1 MKLKMKVQ
9 KAVELSAWYQKEKD
23 ELGAL
28 SIKSRW
34 NLKKNMLE
42 IDKIANQF
50 NEFKESTMQAFR
62 DSYINNDKTFREED
76 QDGRELF
83 KIKPEFIEDWRKEMG
98 EINTKLAEVAEEENE
113 MELHEIDMEAE
124 IERMPEDAAL
134 SDAAMNA
141 LMMFMPNKEV

>member
-1 MKLKMKVQ
+1 MKQKIKVQ
-9 KAVELSAWYQKEKD
+9 KAVELSAWYQKDKD
-23 ELGAL
+23 NLGAL

-42 IDKIANQF
+42 IDKIARQF
-50 NEFKESTMQAFR
+50 TEFKESTMQEFR
-62 DSYINNDKTFREED
+62 DSYINNDKTLREED

-98 EINTKLAEVAEEENE
+98 EINAKLAEVAEEENE
-113 MELHEIDMEAE
+113 VELHEIDMEAE
-124 IERMPEDAAL
+124 IERMPDDAAL

-141 LMMFMPNKEV
+141 LMMFMPKEV

>member
-1 MKLKMKVQ
+1 MKQTIKVQ
-9 KAVELSAWYQKEKD
+9 KAVELSAWYRKEKD

-42 IDKIANQF
+42 IEKIANQF

-98 EINTKLAEVAEEENE
+98 EINAKLAEVADEENE
-113 MELHEIDMEAE
+113 VELHEIDMEAE
-124 IERMPEDAAL
+124 IERMPEDAKL

-141 LMMFMPNKEV
+141 LMTFMPGGKE

>member
-1 MKLKMKVQ
+1 MKQTIKVQ
-9 KAVELSAWYQKEKD
+9 KAVELSAWYQKDKD
-23 ELGAL
+23 NLGAL

-42 IDKIANQF
+42 IDKIARQF
-50 NEFKESTMQAFR
+50 TEFKESTMQEFR
-62 DSYINNDKTFREED
+62 DSYINNDKTLREED

-83 KIKPEFIEDWRKEMG
+83 KIKPEYIEDWRKEMG
-98 EINTKLAEVAEEENE
+98 EINAKLAEVADEENE
-113 MELHEIDMEAE
+113 VELHEIDMEAE

>member
-1 MKLKMKVQ
+1 MKQTIKVQ
-9 KAVELSAWYQKEKD
+9 KAVELSAWYQKDKD
-23 ELGAL
+23 NLGAL

-42 IDKIANQF
+42 IDKIARQF
-50 NEFKESTMQAFR
+50 TEFKESTMQAFR

-83 KIKPEFIEDWRKEMG
+83 KIKPEYIEDWRKEMG
-98 EINTKLAEVAEEENE
+98 EINAKLAEVADEENE
-113 MELHEIDMEAE
+113 VELHEIDMEAE

>member
-83 KIKPEFIEDWRKEMG
+83 KIKPEYIEDWRREMG
-98 EINTKLAEVAEEENE
+98 EINAKLAEVAEEENE
-113 MELHEIDMEAE
+113 VELHEIDMEAE
-124 IERMPEDAAL
+124 IERMPDDAAL

-141 LMMFMPNKEV
+141 LMMFMPKEV

>member
-1 MKLKMKVQ
+1 MKQTIKVQ
-9 KAVELSAWYQKEKD
+9 KAVELSAWYQKDKD
-23 ELGAL
+23 NLGAL

-83 KIKPEFIEDWRKEMG
+83 KIKPEFVEDWRKEMG
-98 EINTKLAEVAEEENE
+98 EINAKLAEVAEEENE
-113 MELHEIDMEAE
+113 VELHEIDMEAE
-124 IERMPEDAAL
+124 IERMPDDAAL

>member
-1 MKLKMKVQ
+1 MKQTIKVQ
-9 KAVELSAWYQKEKD
+9 KAVELSTWYQQEKD

-76 QDGRELF
+76 QEGRELF

-98 EINTKLAEVAEEENE
+98 EINAKLAEVADEENE
-113 MELHEIDMEAE
+113 VELHEIDMEAE
-124 IERMPEDAAL
+124 IERMPDDAKL

-141 LMMFMPNKEV
+141 LMTFMPGGKE

>member
-1 MKLKMKVQ
+1 MKQKIKVQ
-9 KAVELSAWYQKEKD
+9 KAVELSAWYQKDKD
-23 ELGAL
+23 NLGAL

-42 IDKIANQF
+42 IDKIARQF
-50 NEFKESTMQAFR
+50 TEFKESTMQEFR
-62 DSYINNDKTFREED
+62 DSYINNDKTLREED

-98 EINTKLAEVAEEENE
+98 EINAKLAEVAEEENE
-113 MELHEIDMEAE
+113 VELHEIDMEAE
-124 IERMPEDAAL
+124 IERMPDDAAL

>member
-1 MKLKMKVQ
+1 MKQKIKVQ
-9 KAVELSAWYQKEKD
+9 KAVELSAWYQQEKD

-83 KIKPEFIEDWRKEMG
+83 KIKPEFVEDWRKEMG
-98 EINTKLAEVAEEENE
+98 EINAKLAEVAEEENE
-113 MELHEIDMEAE
+113 IELHEIDMEAE
-124 IERMPEDAAL
+124 IERMPDDAKL

-141 LMMFMPNKEV
+141 LMTFMPGGKE

>member
-1 MKLKMKVQ
+1 MKQKIKVQ
-9 KAVELSAWYQKEKD
+9 KAVELSAWYQKDKD
-23 ELGAL
+23 NLGAL

-83 KIKPEFIEDWRKEMG
+83 KIKPEYIEDWRKEMG
-98 EINTKLAEVAEEENE
+98 EINAKLAEVADEENE
-113 MELHEIDMEAE
+113 VELHEIDMEAE

>member
-1 MKLKMKVQ
+1 MKQKIKVQ
-9 KAVELSAWYQKEKD
+9 KAVELSAWYQKDKD
-23 ELGAL
+23 NLGAL

-42 IDKIANQF
+42 IDKIARQF
-50 NEFKESTMQAFR
+50 TEFKESTMQEFR

-83 KIKPEFIEDWRKEMG
+83 KIKPEFVEDWRKEMG
-98 EINTKLAEVAEEENE
+98 EINAKLAEVADEENE
-113 MELHEIDMEAE
+113 IELHEIDMEAE
-124 IERMPEDAAL
+124 IERMPEDAVL

>member
-1 MKLKMKVQ
+1 MKQTIKVR
-9 KAVELSAWYQKEKD
+9 KAVELSAWYQQEKD

-76 QDGRELF
+76 QEGRELF

-98 EINTKLAEVAEEENE
+98 EINAKLAEVADEENE
-113 MELHEIDMEAE
+113 IELHEIDMEAE
-124 IERMPEDAAL
+124 IERMPEDAKL

-141 LMMFMPNKEV
+141 LMTFMPGGKE

>member
-1 MKLKMKVQ
+1 MKQTIKVR
-9 KAVELSAWYQKEKD
+9 KAVELSAWYQKDKD
-23 ELGAL
+23 NLSAL

-98 EINTKLAEVAEEENE
+98 EINAKLAEVAEEENE
-113 MELHEIDMEAE
+113 VELHEIDMEAE
-124 IERMPEDAAL
+124 IERMPDDAAL

>member
-1 MKLKMKVQ
+1 MKQTIKVQ
-9 KAVELSAWYQKEKD
+9 KAVELSAWYQQEKD

-83 KIKPEFIEDWRKEMG
+83 KIKPEFIDDWRKEMG
-98 EINTKLAEVAEEENE
+98 EINAKLAEVADEENE
-113 MELHEIDMEAE
+113 IELHEIDMEAE
-124 IERMPEDAAL
+124 IERMPDDAKL

-141 LMMFMPNKEV
+141 LMTFMPGGKE

>member
-1 MKLKMKVQ
+1 MKQTIKVR
-9 KAVELSAWYQKEKD
+9 KAVELSAWYQKDKD
-23 ELGAL
+23 NLGAL

-42 IDKIANQF
+42 IDKIARQF
-50 NEFKESTMQAFR
+50 TEFKEATMQEFR
-62 DSYINNDKTFREED
+62 DSYINNDKTLREED

-98 EINTKLAEVAEEENE
+98 EINAKLAEVAEEENE
-113 MELHEIDMEAE
+113 VELHEIDMEAE
-124 IERMPEDAAL
+124 IERMPDDAAL

-141 LMMFMPNKEV
+141 LMMFMPK

>member
-1 MKLKMKVQ
+1 MKQTIKVQ
-9 KAVELSAWYQKEKD
+9 KAVELSAWYQKDKD
-23 ELGAL
+23 NLGAL

-83 KIKPEFIEDWRKEMG
+83 KIKPEFIDDWRKEMG
-98 EINTKLAEVAEEENE
+98 EINAKLAEVAEEENE
-113 MELHEIDMEAE
+113 VELHEIDMEAE
-124 IERMPEDAAL
+124 IERMPDDAAL